1 MPFTLPIGHKA
12 PDFHLPA
19 TDGKSYALKDFAHSP
34 LLVICFT
41 CNHCPYVIGNE
52 SREKALVEKYHA
64 KGVAYV
70 AINSNNVNAYADDD
84 FPHMVERARS
94 LHFTW
99 PYLHDE
105 SQAIAKA
112 YGAIKTPHFYL
123 FDKDR
128 SLRYVGRMDNSPRD
142 KSLAHTHELADAVED
157 LLTHRAGGVRL
168 PVSDAIGCT
177 VKWRGKDKHFIPN
190 DACDLV

>member
-1 MPFTLPIGHKA
+1 MPFTLQIGQKA

-19 TDGKSYALKDFAHSP
+19 TDGKTYALKDFAASP

-52 SREKALVEKYHA
+52 AREKAFVEKYRPMGLAYIAISSNDAEKYPDDNFPNMQARA
-64 KGVAYV
+64 K
-70 AINSNNVNAYADDD
+70 
-84 FPHMVERARS
+84 S

-99 PYLHDE
+99 PYLYDE
-105 SQAIAKA
+105 SQSVAKA
-112 YGAIKTPHFYL
+112 YGAIKTPHFFL

-142 KSLAHTHELADAVED
+142 PKLAHTHELSDAVED
-157 LLTHRAGGVRL
+157 LLAHRDVRQPL
-168 PVSDAIGCT
+168 TESIGCT
-177 VKWRGKDKHFIPN
+177 IKWQNRPHHFVPN
-190 DACDLV
+190 DMCDLI